1 MIISPCDFG
10 ADSYLWI
17 AKTHATKPD
26 RLDPRMVDMAN
37 LFQDT
42 HSKIL
47 IVDDDLNVLQVLEA
61 RLQASGFQILRAENG
76 QEAIRLLKDNKIDL
90 MISDMKMPGMS
101 GMEVL
106 DKARSLHPGLP
117 IIFLTAYGTIP
128 DAVKA
133 VKAGA
138 VDYLAKPFDGR
149 ELVFK
154 LRKVLDES
162 PRFTPEGEDETLISD
177 MHGAASA
184 KMKTLYQMV
193 QKVAQSDVNVLI
205 LGESGAGKERIA
217 RLIHQLSARNK
228 KPFVV
233 VDCGSTPAGL
243 LESELFGH
251 VRGAFTHAVNDKRG
265 LIETADKGTLF
276 LDEIGNISPEMQVR
290 LLRFLEDRKIRRIGD
305 LKENV
310 VDCRVLAATNSDLIE
325 DIKHGRFR
333 EDLYYRLRVVTLQI
347 PPLRERKED
356 IPILTR
362 HFVQSYAHQNG
373 MRPVNLPSE
382 TVDYMCTYPW
392 PGNVRELKNAIE
404 AGIVMCHG
412 NLLRP
417 EDMHLSGLPAM
428 SAVEEPAAITTHT
441 SFSLEDTERSAIIR
455 ALRQAGGV
463 QKEAAKLLGISR
475 RAIHYKIKKYEIDS
489 AALRARG

>member
-1 MIISPCDFG
+1 
-10 ADSYLWI
+10 
-17 AKTHATKPD
+17 
-26 RLDPRMVDMAN
+26 MAG
-37 LFQDT
+37 LIQDT
-42 HSKIL
+42 PSSIL
-47 IVDDDLNVLQVLEA
+47 IVDDDQNVLQVLEA
-61 RLQASGFQILRAENG
+61 RLQSSGFNIFKAENG
-76 QEAIRLLKDNKIDL
+76 QEALRLLKENKIDL

-106 DKARSLHPGLP
+106 TKARALHPGLP

-133 VKAGA
+133 VRAGA
-138 VDYLAKPFDGR
+138 IDYLAKPFDGR

-154 LRKVLDES
+154 LKKVLEENPRMSLSCGDDDTLLNDMES
-162 PRFTPEGEDETLISD
+162 ATSR
-177 MHGAASA
+177 
-184 KMKTLYQMV
+184 KMKELYGLV
-193 QKVAQSDVNVLI
+193 QKVAHSDVNVLI
-205 LGESGAGKERIA
+205 LGESGVGKERIA
-217 RLIHQLSARNK
+217 RLIHRLSVRSK
-228 KPFVV
+228 QPFVV

-265 LIETADKGTLF
+265 LIDTADKGTLF

-305 LKENV
+305 LKENP

-325 DIKHGRFR
+325 EIKNGRFR

-347 PPLRERKED
+347 PRLRDRKED
-356 IPILTR
+356 IPLLVQF
-362 HFVQSYAHQNG
+362 FVESYARQNG
-373 MRPVNLPSE
+373 TRMAKVPPETIHYMVN
-382 TVDYMCTYPW
+382 YPW

-404 AGIVMCHG
+404 AGIVLCHG
-412 NLLRP
+412 NVLRP
-417 EDMHLSGLPAM
+417 EDMHLSGLPALT
-428 SAVEEPAAITTHT
+428 STEEVVGDD
-441 SFSLEDTERSAIIR
+441 SYSLEDTERNAIIR
-455 ALRQAGGV
+455 ALKQSGGV

-489 AALRARG
+489 AALRGR